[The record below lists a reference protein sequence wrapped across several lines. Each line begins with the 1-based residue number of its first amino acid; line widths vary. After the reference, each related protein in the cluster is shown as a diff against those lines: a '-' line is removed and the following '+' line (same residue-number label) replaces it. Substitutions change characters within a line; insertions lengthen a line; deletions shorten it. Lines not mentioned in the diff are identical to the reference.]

1 MADNISSYRPHDP
14 GHNYYNP
21 GIYLITLVVR
31 SRGENASLFG
41 SLNDSPRQP
50 DVMLGDIGKA
60 VMRCWEEI
68 PERQEKRG
76 RKVAVHAAVCMP
88 DHFHGVI
95 EVKEQMDVSLG
106 EVIRGFK
113 AGCTMAW
120 RDLQH
125 PNMAAV
131 VFPEALAP
139 SSPLSPEAPA
149 PSSSEYHYEG

>member
-76 RKVAVHAAVCMP
+76 RVVAVHAAMP
-88 DHFHGVI
+88 TCENKG
-95 EVKEQMDVSLG
+95 KRS
-106 EVIRGFK
+106 
-113 AGCTMAW
+113 
-120 RDLQH
+120 
-125 PNMAAV
+125 
-131 VFPEALAP
+131 
-139 SSPLSPEAPA
+139 
-149 PSSSEYHYEG
+149 